1 MIEISKF
8 LGTILG
14 TVGTIKWNR
23 DIVKIEDFGTLY
35 MCVGHW
41 DGTQMVPKISK
52 PKNMMSK
59 LSKTLSNVLIR
70 LLEPDFEEIE
80 FL

>member
-23 DIVKIEDFGTLY
+23 DIVKIKDFGMLHIF
-35 MCVGHW
+35 VGHS
-41 DGTQMVPKISK
+41 DGTQVVPKISK

>member
-23 DIVKIEDFGTLY
+23 DIVKIKDFGMFH
-35 MCVGHW
+35 MCVGHS
-41 DGTQMVPKISK
+41 DGTQVVPKITK